1 MRDYILITYKV
12 RALLLMM
19 LLAVVL
25 GSCSDD
31 SDKVGGESD
40 LLQLVPYTSEMVDF
54 TPSTTRAVTLPT
66 GYTEYTGPNS
76 IGVYTTTASEAPDKV
91 RTFSYVNSAWNSQ
104 VSVTNT
110 MQYYIYGYMPV
121 NDNTTCTISKRSE
134 NEDYSTGAVLN
145 FTNLPP
151 VMAEDFSVIT
161 GVQQVS
167 SANPSANPE
176 ESVSLTAGNFS
187 YVGRASGSNFVCLM
201 LDHLYSCIR
210 FNFKVDDTYSNLRT
224 IKLKEVKLKTVYSF
238 TYPLTVTM
246 KTGEAYTV
254 TWGNGTSSTPD
265 FITLFAPENGSE
277 VKLPSVSDTD
287 VDHAVKVDGY
297 FAPLSDVANNLVLE
311 CKYDV
316 YDKNMTTEHPD
327 GNLVRANCVATN
339 KLPASSLDAGVNLR
353 TSLTLTVS
361 PTYLYVLSDPDLDNP
376 TVVISL

>member
-40 LLQLVPYTSEMVDF
+40 LLQLVPYTNGMVDF

-121 NDNTTCTISKRSE
+121 NDNITCSISNLSE
-134 NEDYSTGAVLN
+134 STSYADGAVLS
-145 FTNLPP
+145 FTDLPP
-151 VMAEDFSVIT
+151 VMAEDFSVVT
-161 GVQQVS
+161 GIQQVS
-167 SANPSANPE
+167 SATPT
-176 ESVSLTAGNFS
+176 ESVNLTAGNFS

-201 LDHLYSCIR
+201 LDHLYSCVR

-224 IKLKEVKLKTVYSF
+224 IKLKEVKLKTVNLY

-254 TWGNGTSSTPD
+254 AW
-265 FITLFAPENGSE
+265 
-277 VKLPSVSDTD
+277 
-287 VDHAVKVDGY
+287 
-297 FAPLSDVANNLVLE
+297 
-311 CKYDV
+311 
-316 YDKNMTTEHPD
+316 
-327 GNLVRANCVATN
+327 
-339 KLPASSLDAGVNLR
+339 
-353 TSLTLTVS
+353 
-361 PTYLYVLSDPDLDNP
+361 
-376 TVVISL
+376 

>member
-1 MRDYILITYKV
+1 MRNYIYIYKV
-12 RALLLMM
+12 RALLLM

-40 LLQLVPYTSEMVDF
+40 LLQLVPYTNGMVDF

-121 NDNTTCTISKRSE
+121 NDNITCSISNLSE
-134 NEDYSTGAVLN
+134 STSYADGAVLS
-145 FTNLPP
+145 FTDLPP
-151 VMAEDFSVIT
+151 VMAEDFSVVT
-161 GVQQVS
+161 GIQQVS
-167 SANPSANPE
+167 SATPT
-176 ESVSLTAGNFS
+176 ESVNLTAGNFS

-201 LDHLYSCIR
+201 LDHLYSCVR

-224 IKLKEVKLKTVYSF
+224 IKLKEVKLKTVNLF

-246 KTGEAYTV
+246 KAGDAYTV

-265 FITLFAPENGSE
+265 FMTLFAPENGSE

-287 VDHAVKVDGY
+287 VEHAVKVDGY
-297 FAPLSDVANNLVLE
+297 FAPFADVANNLVLK
-311 CKYDV
+311 CTYDV
-316 YDKNMTTEHPD
+316 YDKE
-327 GNLVRANCVATN
+327 GNLIRTGCEAEN
-339 KLPASSLDAGVNLR
+339 KLPANRIVAGPNQR
-353 TSLTLTVS
+353 TTLTLTVN

-376 TVVISL
+376 TVVIN